1 MLKTIRLFYNFI
13 FNIII
18 MSKKNLFLV
27 AAGYLLWGFI
37 SSKYNKKTPEE
48 LNKELSESKA
58 KWEGEFKIL
67 FDDFIETHKNMFEE
81 IKKEEFYK
89 NAEKTFTEK
98 KWQLL
103 VVIDSY
109 KDQWIE
115 LLEELKL
122 KWKDYLVEASDK
134 LEKLYQEKKTE
145 IESLKETAPEKMTE
159 IKDKLIASFDEIKE
173 QLKKEEK

>member
-18 MSKKNLFLV
+18 MSKKNLFLI
-27 AAGYLLWGFI
+27 AAWYLLWGLI
-37 SSKYNKKTPEE
+37 SSKYNKKAPEE
-48 LNKELSESKA
+48 LNKELKESKA

-67 FDDFIETHKNMFEE
+67 FEDFIETHKNMFEE

-89 NAEKTFTEK
+89 NAQDTLTEKTK
-98 KWQLL
+98 QLL
-103 VVIDSY
+103 VVVDSY

-122 KWKDYLVEASDK
+122 QWKDYLVEASDK
-134 LEKLYQEKKTE
+134 LEKLYQDKKTE
-145 IESLKETAPEKMTE
+145 IEWLKETAPEKMTE
-159 IKDKLIASFDEIKE
+159 IKDKLLASFEEIKE
-173 QLKKEEK
+173 QLKKED